1 MSRQLLG
8 AGGNNGVSV
17 VVGVRSNKKRR
28 LSADAQMIIGSKQF
42 LVDRREKWAFPL
54 GLRGLNN
61 LGSTCFMNAVL
72 QALVHA
78 PPLRNFWLSGQHNR
92 DLCERRSMGLLCLPC
107 DLDVIFSAMFSGDRT
122 PYSPA
127 HLLYRFGLV

>member
-1 MSRQLLG
+1 
-8 AGGNNGVSV
+8 
-17 VVGVRSNKKRR
+17 
-28 LSADAQMIIGSKQF
+28 
-42 LVDRREKWAFPL
+42 
-54 GLRGLNN
+54 
-61 LGSTCFMNAVL
+61 MNAVL

-107 DLDVIFSAMFSGDRT
+107 DLDLIFSAMFSGDRT

-127 HLLYRFGLV
+127 HLLYRFVCFKHLVYIINRHYLIANLISFVLLLCIKLVAALDESSYL